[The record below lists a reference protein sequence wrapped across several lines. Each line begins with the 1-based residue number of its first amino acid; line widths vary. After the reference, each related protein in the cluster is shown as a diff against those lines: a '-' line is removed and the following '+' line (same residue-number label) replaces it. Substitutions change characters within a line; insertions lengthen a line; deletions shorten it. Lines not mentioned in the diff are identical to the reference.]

1 VIDVQNVSKRFVAP
15 GLRRRD
21 EAPVVAVDDV
31 CFSARA
37 GEILAIVGES
47 GAGKSTVGRML
58 LGLERPDS
66 GEVWVDGHELAGA
79 SERALR
85 RIRRRM
91 SLVLQDPY
99 QSLHP
104 GWRVRTAV
112 AEPLAVAGVSRPERS
127 ERAAAA
133 LEEVGLA
140 PAADFVNRFPHEL
153 SGGQRQRV
161 AFARALAGAPRV
173 VIADEPTSMLDA
185 SLRRGILDLITG
197 MRERLGTTFVVI
209 THDLA
214 AARYVA
220 DHMLVMRSGRIV
232 ESGQI
237 ERVLDQPAS
246 EYTKMLLAASEGRL
260 PEEASCG

>member
-1 VIDVQNVSKRFVAP
+1 MIDVQDVSKRFAAP
-15 GLRRRD
+15 GFRRRD
-21 EAPVVAVDDV
+21 EAPVVAVDHAS
-31 CFSARA
+31 FSVRA

-58 LGLERPDS
+58 LGLERPDY

-104 GWRVRTAV
+104 GWRVHKAV
-112 AEPLAVAGVSRPERS
+112 AEPLAVADVSPPERS
-127 ERAAAA
+127 ERAASA

-140 PAADFVNRFPHEL
+140 PATDFVNRFPHEL

-161 AFARALAGAPRV
+161 AFARALAGQPRV
-173 VIADEPTSMLDA
+173 MVADEPTSMLDA
-185 SLRRGILDLITG
+185 SLRRGILDLIIA
-197 MRERLGTTFVVI
+197 MRDRLGTTFVVI

-220 DHMLVMRSGRIV
+220 DRVVVMLKGQIV
-232 ESGQI
+232 ESGAI
-237 ERVLDQPAS
+237 EAVLDHPAN
-246 EYTKMLLAASEGRL
+246 EYTKVLLAASEGRL
-260 PEEASCG
+260 PEEVSCG

>member
-1 VIDVQNVSKRFVAP
+1 MIDVRDANKRFVAP

-21 EAPVVAVDDV
+21 EGPVVAVDHV
-31 CFSARA
+31 SFSVGA
-37 GEILAIVGES
+37 GEILAVVGES

-66 GEVWVDGHELAGA
+66 GEVWVDGHELGDA

-112 AEPLAVAGVSRPERS
+112 AEPLAIAGVSQLERS
-127 ERAAAA
+127 ERAASA

-140 PAADFVNRFPHEL
+140 PAADFVDRFPHEL

-161 AFARALAGAPRV
+161 AFARALAGRPRV
-173 VIADEPTSMLDA
+173 VVADEPTSMLDA
-185 SLRRGILDLITG
+185 SLRRGILDLITA
-197 MRERLGTTFVVI
+197 MRERLETTFVVI

-220 DHMLVMRSGRIV
+220 DRVVVMLNGQIV
-232 ESGQI
+232 ESGEIGQ
-237 ERVLDQPAS
+237 VLDHPAN